1 MHLAQPERQV
11 QQVVERKRLPA
22 LQSQKH
28 ADHPKRHERRDEH
41 GPHDDDRD
49 RFRLRQD
56 DGAENVAVNVPL
68 SAAEPLLAL
77 VPHRILSDGQL
88 SLAGRE
94 VPVNVGAMR
103 DLWRVLMEVGDT
115 EFVTVDGEDETVRI
129 ARVGDQI
136 TVQVEDRDEEG
147 VETVDIQLPIV
158 VVDALLAGDGDTLNV
173 RAAVERLGELRGDIV
188 RVSEDERQVRI
199 WIDEV
204 ATQ

>member
-1 MHLAQPERQV
+1 MSNRAFWSAFLVAGLFGVAVSVVAAQDTEPQPWLHVQV
-11 QQVVERKRLPA
+11 TGE
-22 LQSQKH
+22 
-28 ADHPKRHERRDEH
+28 
-41 GPHDDDRD
+41 
-49 RFRLRQD
+49 D
-56 DGAENVAVNVPL
+56 DGAENVALNLPL

-115 EFVTVDGEDETVRI
+115 EFVTVDGADETVRI
-129 ARVGDQI
+129 AREGDQI
-136 TVQVEDRDEEG
+136 AVQVEDRDEEG
-147 VETVDIQLPIV
+147 AETVDIQLPIV

-188 RVSEDERQVRI
+188 RVSEDARQVRI
-199 WIDEV
+199 WIDEI

>member
-1 MHLAQPERQV
+1 MSKRSFWSALFVAGLFGFAVSVVAAQGTGSQPWLHVQV
-11 QQVVERKRLPA
+11 T
-22 LQSQKH
+22 
-28 ADHPKRHERRDEH
+28 
-41 GPHDDDRD
+41 G
-49 RFRLRQD
+49 QD

-94 VPVNVGAMR
+94 VPVNVGAVR
-103 DLWRVLMEVGDT
+103 DLWRALTEVGDT
-115 EFVTVDGEDETVRI
+115 EFVTVDGDDETVRI

-136 TVQVEDRDEEG
+136 TVRVEDRDEDG
-147 VETVDIQLPIV
+147 GETVDVQLPVV
-158 VVDALLAGDGDTLNV
+158 VVDALLSGNGDTLNV

-188 RVSEDERQVRI
+188 RVTEDERQVRI

-204 ATQ
+204 ASQ

>member
-1 MHLAQPERQV
+1 MSNRALWSAFLVAGLLVVAASVVAAQDTGPQPWLHVQV
-11 QQVVERKRLPA
+11 TGEN
-22 LQSQKH
+22 
-28 ADHPKRHERRDEH
+28 
-41 GPHDDDRD
+41 
-49 RFRLRQD
+49 

-103 DLWRVLMEVGDT
+103 DLWRVLTEVGDT
-115 EFVTVDGEDETVRI
+115 EFVTVDGEDESVRI

-136 TVQVEDRDEEG
+136 TVQVEDRGEEG
-147 VETVDIQLPIV
+147 AETVDIQLPIV

-188 RVSEDERQVRI
+188 RVSEDERRVRI

>member
-1 MHLAQPERQV
+1 MTNRALVPAFLVAGLLVFAVGVVAAQDTGPQPWLHVQV
-11 QQVVERKRLPA
+11 TGE
-22 LQSQKH
+22 
-28 ADHPKRHERRDEH
+28 
-41 GPHDDDRD
+41 
-49 RFRLRQD
+49 D

-103 DLWRVLMEVGDT
+103 DLWRALMAVGDT
-115 EFVTVDGEDETVRI
+115 EFVAVDGDDETVRI

-147 VETVDIQLPIV
+147 GETVDIQLPIV
-158 VVDALLAGDGDTLNV
+158 VVDALFSGNGDALNV

>member
-1 MHLAQPERQV
+1 MSNRAFWSAFLVAGLFGVAVSVVAAQDTEPQPWLHVQV
-11 QQVVERKRLPA
+11 TGE
-22 LQSQKH
+22 
-28 ADHPKRHERRDEH
+28 
-41 GPHDDDRD
+41 
-49 RFRLRQD
+49 D
-56 DGAENVAVNVPL
+56 DGAENVAVNLPL

-115 EFVTVDGEDETVRI
+115 EFVTVDGADETVRI
-129 ARVGDQI
+129 AREGDQI
-136 TVQVEDRDEEG
+136 AVQVEDRDEEG
-147 VETVDIQLPIV
+147 AETVDIQLPIV

-188 RVSEDERQVRI
+188 RVSEDARQVRI
-199 WIDEV
+199 WIDEI

>member
-1 MHLAQPERQV
+1 MSTRTFWSAFVVAGLLASGMSVTAAQDDASQPWLHVQV
-11 QQVVERKRLPA
+11 TGE
-22 LQSQKH
+22 
-28 ADHPKRHERRDEH
+28 
-41 GPHDDDRD
+41 
-49 RFRLRQD
+49 D

-68 SAAEPLLAL
+68 SAAEPLFAL

-88 SLAGRE
+88 SLAGRD

-147 VETVDIQLPIV
+147 TETVDIQLPIV
-158 VVDALLAGDGDTLNV
+158 VVDALLAGNGDTLNV

-188 RVSEDERQVRI
+188 RVSENERQVRI
-199 WIDEV
+199 WIDEL

>member
-1 MHLAQPERQV
+1 MSNRAFWSAFVVAGLLGVAASVVAAQDASPQPWLHVQV
-11 QQVVERKRLPA
+11 TGE
-22 LQSQKH
+22 
-28 ADHPKRHERRDEH
+28 
-41 GPHDDDRD
+41 
-49 RFRLRQD
+49 D

-68 SAAEPLLAL
+68 SAAEPLFAL
-77 VPHRILSDGQL
+77 VPHRILPDGQL

-129 ARVGDQI
+129 AREGDRI
-136 TVQVEDRDEEG
+136 TVQVEDRGEEG
-147 VETVDIQLPIV
+147 AETVDIQLPIA
-158 VVDALLAGDGDTLNV
+158 VVDALLAEDGDTLDV

>member
-1 MHLAQPERQV
+1 MSNRAFWPAFLVACLLGVAVSAVAAQDTDPQPWLHVQV
-11 QQVVERKRLPA
+11 TGE
-22 LQSQKH
+22 
-28 ADHPKRHERRDEH
+28 
-41 GPHDDDRD
+41 
-49 RFRLRQD
+49 D

-68 SAAEPLLAL
+68 SAAEPLFAL

-147 VETVDIQLPIV
+147 TETVDIQLPIV

-173 RAAVERLGELRGDIV
+173 RAAVERLGELRGDLV

>member
-1 MHLAQPERQV
+1 MCRSPARTTAPRT
-11 QQVVERKRLPA
+11 LPST
-22 LQSQKH
+22 L
-28 ADHPKRHERRDEH
+28 
-41 GPHDDDRD
+41 
-49 RFRLRQD
+49 
-56 DGAENVAVNVPL
+56 PL

-115 EFVTVDGEDETVRI
+115 EFVTVDGADETVRI
-129 ARVGDQI
+129 AREGDQI
-136 TVQVEDRDEEG
+136 AVQVEDRDEEG
-147 VETVDIQLPIV
+147 AETVDIQLPIV

-173 RAAVERLGELRGDIV
+173 RAAIERLGELRGDIV
-188 RVSEDERQVRI
+188 RVSEDARQVRI
-199 WIDEV
+199 WIDEI